1 MYRREFLIGSLL
13 SASARAADTG
23 NATWTLENDRLRVTY
38 AWSAEGWFRLVSL
51 EDRRTNRVWTTPPSS
66 PVGVFRLG
74 GTGGLSLG
82 PSTVYFLPTVTQESL
97 DNGVRRLVFALEPQG
112 VAAAI
117 TLEAEVYPG
126 FPFLRQSWRFK
137 NLGSRGLILTAAA
150 FFDLGFQAERQR
162 FRAFRVNQWVDGGQK
177 GNFETEQ
184 TELGPLGKPWVLE
197 SGSFSQHCAWAA
209 LRDARNNGLTIGWE
223 FNGRAQ
229 MWLEHDLANTS
240 LRLTGFITALNQP
253 VGAGQVFQAP
263 AVFVGS
269 FRGDWDEAGYQTQRF
284 VETAVAAPMPD
295 RQIFPYVA
303 WDSWGHQ
310 DNINETLLRRS
321 ADTAARLGIELFT
334 VDLGWASRLGD
345 WNADPVKFPSGMRAL
360 SDYVHA
366 RGMKFG
372 LHLPLF
378 EADLASAVLRQNP
391 GWTASTSDGFYGS
404 VSLCPGHEPVKQWLI
419 SEALRVIQDYNVDW
433 ILLDGVDLVKVCTK
447 TIHTHNARNSNYANS
462 VHGLDEVVA
471 AVRRQAPQV
480 AWENCQS
487 GGRMMTYQ
495 MVRECATSITA
506 DDTAALTT
514 RQAVHGATYPFPPRY
529 TDRYLG
535 ESVVN
540 QYNFRSAM
548 FGGPWMLMQRI
559 AEWTE
564 EDLATAAAEI
574 ALYKALRPII
584 RDGKVFHLT
593 PRPDGTRN
601 EAIQAYNPRL
611 NRSVIFVFR
620 HEGSETSLLVKPRGL
635 VPNSEYR
642 FRLEEAGTTEVAT
655 GRDLMENGIDVPL
668 LDMDTAEIVLL
679 TPNNAVDEVSAP

>member
-1 MYRREFLIGSLL
+1 MRRREFLIAGVL
-13 SASARAADTG
+13 SASTRAAAG
-23 NATWTLENDRLRVTY
+23 GSATWTLENDRLVVTY

-51 EDRRTNRVWTTPPSS
+51 EDKRTNRVWTAPSNS
-66 PVGVFRLG
+66 LSNLFRLT

-82 PSTVYFLPTVTQESL
+82 ANSSYALPTATSEDL
-97 DNGVRRLVFALEPQG
+97 DNGARRLAFVLQPKG
-112 VAAAI
+112 VAAEI
-117 TLEAEVYPG
+117 TVEAEVYPG
-126 FPFLRQSWRFK
+126 RPFLRQRWRFK
-137 NLGSRGLILTAAA
+137 NLAARSVTLTSAA
-150 FFDLGFQAERQR
+150 FLDLAFQAEDQR
-162 FRAFRVNQWVDGGQK
+162 FRALRVNQWVDGGNK

-184 TELGPLGKPWVLE
+184 AELGVLGKAWVLE
-197 SGSFSQHCAWAA
+197 SGSFAQHCAWTA
-209 LRDARNNGLTIGWE
+209 LRDARNNGLAAGWE

-229 MWLEHDLANTS
+229 MRLEHNLANRS
-240 LRLTGFITALNQP
+240 LQLSGFITALNQP
-253 VGAGQVFQAP
+253 VASGQIFEAP
-263 AVFVGS
+263 AAFLGS

-284 VETAVAAPMPD
+284 VDTVVAAPMPD

-303 WDSWGHQ
+303 WDSWGYEE
-310 DNINETLLRRS
+310 DIDESLLIR
-321 ADTAARLGIELFT
+321 AAAVAARLGVELFT
-334 VDLGWASRLGD
+334 VDLGWARLLGD
-345 WNADPVKFPSGMRAL
+345 WRHDPQKFPSGLRAV
-360 SDYVHA
+360 SDSVHA
-366 RGMKFG
+366 HGMKFG
-372 LHLPLF
+372 LHLPLL
-378 EADLASAVLRQNP
+378 EANPAAAVLRENP
-391 GWTASTSDGFYGS
+391 AWTASTSDGFYGS
-404 VSLCPGHEPVKQWLI
+404 VSLCPGHEPVKQWLVN
-419 SEALRVIQDYNVDW
+419 EALRVIQDYNVDW

-462 VHGLDEVVA
+462 VHGLDEIMA

-535 ESVVN
+535 EGTVSK
-540 QYNFRSAM
+540 YNLRSAM

-559 AEWTE
+559 TEWSE

-574 ALYKALRPII
+574 ALYKSLRPII

-601 EAIQAYNPRL
+601 EAIQAYSPQL

-620 HEGSETSLLVKPRGL
+620 HEGPETSLLVKPRGL

-642 FRLEEAGTTEVAT
+642 VRLEEAGTIQVAT
-655 GRDLMENGIDVPL
+655 GRDLMDNGIEVPL
-668 LDMDTAEIVLL
+668 IDMDTAEVVLL
-679 TPNNAVDEVSAP
+679 TPNSVDETLAP